1 MKLRRGKQN
10 TKATLPMLKEKHII
24 LGVSGSIAIYKAL
37 DLCSLFRKQG
47 ADVKVVMTHAATKL
61 VAPITFEAMSR
72 HPVYTDLFSREHG
85 WEMEHIALAKWG
97 DLLLVAPAT
106 ANIIGK
112 LAQGIADDPLSTLFL
127 SFQGPTFIAPAMN
140 STMYTHPIV
149 QENLCQLAQHG
160 VRQIPPQTGFLA
172 SGEKGIGRLEEP
184 EGILEIISSY
194 FSHRTALVGHRILVT
209 AGPTHEYFDPVRYLS
224 NPSSGKMGYALA
236 EEAARRG
243 AQVTLISGPTSL
255 PDPPGIMVHRV
266 ITAREMHQAV
276 MKDVK
281 TADAIILAAAVSD
294 YRPSSQELHKQKK
307 SSASLHTVLVP
318 NPDIAAAVCKKKSP
332 HQIVVGFAA
341 ETRDLVRRAKQK
353 LATKGFDMIVANLVG
368 QADSGFQ
375 SNYNKV
381 TLVDKQGTI
390 QALPRMMK
398 IEVASHVLDKLA
410 SLLRPPEKKKQKRKS

>member
-1 MKLRRGKQN
+1 
-10 TKATLPMLKEKHII
+10 MLKEKHII

-72 HPVYTDLFSREHG
+72 HPVYTGLFSREHG
-85 WEMEHIALAKWG
+85 WEMEHIALSEWG
-97 DLLLVAPAT
+97 DILLVAPAT

-112 LAQGIADDPLSTLFL
+112 FAQGIADDSLSTLFL

-149 QENLCQLAQHG
+149 QENLRQLAERG
-160 VRQIPPQTGFLA
+160 IRQIPPQTGFLA

-184 EGILEIISSY
+184 ERILEVISSY
-194 FSHRTALVGHRILVT
+194 FSHCTALAGHRILVT

-236 EEAARRG
+236 EEATRRG

-255 PDPPGIMVHRV
+255 PNPPGIIVRHV

-276 MKDVK
+276 MKRLK

-294 YRPSSQELHKQKK
+294 YRPASQEPQKRKK
-307 SSASLHTVLVP
+307 SSAPLHVELIP
-318 NPDIAAAVCKKKSP
+318 NPDIATAVCKKKSP

-341 ETRDLVRRAKQK
+341 ETRDLVRQAKQK

-368 QADSGFQ
+368 QAESGFQ
-375 SNYNKV
+375 SDFNKV
-381 TLVDKQGTI
+381 TLIDKQGII
-390 QALPRMMK
+390 QALPRMTK
-398 IEVASHVLDKLA
+398 IEVAAHVMDKLA
-410 SLLRPPEKKKQKRKS
+410 LLVKPVAKKKQKRKS